1 MNTLLKVTDLS
12 IQFRQRDEVTE
23 VVHGIDFEINRGERI
38 ALVGESG
45 SGKSVTALAMG
56 RLLPSEPNCKVS
68 GSIRLNGQEILT
80 LRGQSLQQHRGSGVA
95 YIFQEPSTS
104 LHPQY
109 SVGEQL
115 KEAIRLHQ
123 PKVKDTKRAIVEALH
138 EVGIRNPEK
147 RCRDYPFQMS
157 GGMQQRVMIAMALAC
172 RPRLLIADEPTTA
185 LDVTIQA
192 QILDLIKD
200 LQSRHDMAV
209 LLITHNFGIVDGFA
223 DRLLVMYRGDLVE
236 EGKTR
241 EVLQEPNHPY
251 TRGLISCIPR
261 LGDNRKRLA
270 TSPVLDS

>member
-1 MNTLLKVTDLS
+1 MDPLLKVSDLR
-12 IQFRQRDEVTE
+12 IQFCQREEVSE
-23 VVHGIDFEINRGERI
+23 VVHGIDFEIKRGERV

-56 RLLPSEPNCKVS
+56 RLLPRAPNCKVS
-68 GSIRLNGQEILT
+68 GSIQLDGQEILT
-80 LRGQSLQQHRGSGVA
+80 LKGHLLQQHRGGGVA

-115 KEAIRLHQ
+115 REAIRLHQ
-123 PKVKDTKRAIVEALH
+123 PSINDVKRAIVEALD

-172 RPRLLIADEPTTA
+172 RPKLLIADEPTTA

-192 QILDLIKD
+192 QILELIKD

-236 EGKTR
+236 EGKTT

-251 TRGLISCIPR
+251 TRGLIGCIPK
-261 LGDNRKRLA
+261 LGDKRKRLA
-270 TSPVLDS
+270 TSSILGS